1 MYSLPEEMVL
11 PKLFFMVLVLCLDLG
26 TVDSQSCELSFKDQ
40 NRELNQK
47 KVDNSKTPKYVV
59 FSKILEW
66 STHAGNVCVQRL
78 K

>member
-1 MYSLPEEMVL
+1 MYSLPEEMIL

-40 NRELNQK
+40 NRELYQK

-59 FSKILEW
+59 FSKNQWASKLVTE
-66 STHAGNVCVQRL
+66 AFKR
-78 K
+78 

>member
-1 MYSLPEEMVL
+1 MYSLPEEMIL

-40 NRELNQK
+40 NRELYQK

-59 FSKILEW
+59 FSKNQWASKLVTE
-66 STHAGNVCVQRL
+66 GFKR
-78 K
+78 

>member
-59 FSKILEW
+59 FSKNQWASKLVTE
-66 STHAGNVCVQRL
+66 GFRR
-78 K
+78 